1 MDAITVIGADFN
13 ALQPILQQAM
23 SQGIAVNSVDT
34 AVNPDSRQV
43 HVEQCSID
51 EVGRAQ
57 MQSALAI
64 CGGPGSSGKIGIL
77 CRKS

>member
-57 MQSALAI
+57 DAVGSCESAEDLAAQE
-64 CGGPGSSGKIGIL
+64 
-77 CRKS
+77 R